1 MNSQPSAEQMVA
13 QDTALLVPILRALLA
28 DPQVDPVRL
37 SRAADLYGLGNVE
50 RQPDGTWLVVS
61 ACNPEQAYLVD
72 ARMHT
77 CSCLDYANRQPPCKH
92 VLSCRIFAAAERA
105 EAERL
110 DPTLQPISY
119 ELTAKALAYL
129 GAPTADDAA

>member
-1 MNSQPSAEQMVA
+1 MNSNLSAKHIVA
-13 QDTALLVPILRALLA
+13 QDTALLVPIFRALLA
-28 DPQVDPVRL
+28 DPAVDPSRL

-77 CSCLDYANRQPPCKH
+77 CSCLDYANRQAPCKH
-92 VLSCRIFAAAERA
+92 VLSCRIFAAVERA

-110 DPTLQPISY
+110 DPTLQPIPY
-119 ELTAKALAYL
+119 ELTPKAVALL
-129 GAPTADDAA
+129 EAPPADDAA